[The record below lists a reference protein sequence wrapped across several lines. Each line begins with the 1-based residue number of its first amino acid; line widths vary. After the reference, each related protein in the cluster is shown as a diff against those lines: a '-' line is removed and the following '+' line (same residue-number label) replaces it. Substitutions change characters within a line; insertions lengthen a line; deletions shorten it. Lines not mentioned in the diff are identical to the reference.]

1 MFQNLVLSG
10 GGYNGIIY
18 IGCIKYMI
26 ERKMMKFK
34 NVIGSSIGSIFGL
47 CICLNVPIDKLI
59 HYTKQATNQLTQDIQ
74 VDIQAL
80 LNIWYSFGAFDTDN
94 IKSLIEEI
102 LTDNNLPKTASF
114 IDLAKHTGINYIV
127 TASNLTKQKVEYFG
141 MDENNTID
149 IVTAIQCSCAVPL
162 FFKPIIVHGDMY
174 VDAGLLC
181 NTPSEYW
188 TKKMAI
194 QKDTLVLKFK
204 NTDEALEG
212 KTNHPD
218 SLLSYINMLMSNVFT
233 EINDKTS
240 LATIVQI
247 PYANN
252 VLQQLLLNEMSEID
266 IDHLIKIGYQTLTDF
281 FT

>member
-26 ERKMMKFK
+26 EKKMLKFK

-47 CICLNVPIDKLI
+47 CVCLNVSTEKLI
-59 HYTKQATNQLTQDIQ
+59 QYTKQATNKLTEDINIDIQ
-74 VDIQAL
+74 SL
-80 LNIWYSFGAFDTDN
+80 LNIWYSFGAFDTNN
-94 IKSLIEEI
+94 IKVLIEQI
-102 LTDNNLPKTASF
+102 LTDNKLNKNATF
-114 IDLAKHTGINYIV
+114 TDIAKHTGVNFIV
-127 TASNLTKQKVEYFG
+127 TASNLTKHKVEYFG
-141 MDENNTID
+141 IDENNSVD
-149 IVTAIQCSCAVPL
+149 VVTAIQCSCAVPI
-162 FFKPIIVHGDMY
+162 FFKPITVNDNMY

-188 TKKMAI
+188 TKKMVLH
-194 QKDTLVLKFK
+194 KDTLVLKFK
-204 NTDEALEG
+204 NSPTSSSDC
-212 KTNHPD
+212 NPD
-218 SLLSYINMLMSNVFT
+218 SLLAYINMLMSNVFA

-240 LATIVQI
+240 LATIVEI

-252 VLQQLLLNEMSEID
+252 VLKQLLLNEMDEND
-266 IDHLIKIGYQTLTDF
+266 IDNLIKIGYTTLTDF